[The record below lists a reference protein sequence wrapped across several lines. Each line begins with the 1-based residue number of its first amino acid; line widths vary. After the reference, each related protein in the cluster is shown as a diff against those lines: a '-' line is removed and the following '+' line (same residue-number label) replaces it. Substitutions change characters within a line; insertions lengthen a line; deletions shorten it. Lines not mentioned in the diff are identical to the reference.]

1 MNLGRIGTHLGNR
14 EMWKSGWQGGALVK
28 PTESYEVL
36 MRLMSERQRKIPKST
51 QIHTS
56 VKDRWEAAMPPKY
69 RPDNLKKFVKKH
81 GWPICG
87 KTNRAIA

>member
-81 GWPICG
+81 GWPIGG

>member
-1 MNLGRIGTHLGNR
+1 M
-14 EMWKSGWQGGALVK
+14 K